1 MKKDIQAKKG
11 IDFFPSIWHGFTRG
25 MLALFICQIL
35 TFIYI
40 RLNQYR
46 RLNQNLSDDFY
57 SFAYKINFFIGF
69 VISIMTFYKKI
80 LVNVEKNIDSKFEK
94 IAILFG
100 MILVASIIY
109 YVAID
114 TVIPI
119 MIFVVSRII

>member
-11 IDFFPSIWHGFTRG
+11 IDFFPSIWHGFTRE
-25 MLALFICQIL
+25 MLILFICLIF

-40 RLNQYR
+40 RLNQ
-46 RLNQNLSDDFY
+46 NLGDDFY

-80 LVNVEKNIDSKFEK
+80 LVNVEKNIDSKFKK
-94 IAILFG
+94 IPILFG
-100 MILVASIIY
+100 IVLVASIIY

-114 TVIPI
+114 AVIPI
-119 MIFVVSRII
+119 MIFVVSRIV